1 MNTSKNNTS
10 SFEGLP
16 NKFMDYWKVEEKFQ
30 FEKATRKDCVSTQI
44 LQNIV
49 RFSNL
54 RNFKLIKNQPDCL
67 QLKLCMKIYI
77 TVCGRKVVL
86 AKLLPIYFCV
96 HFYSLNVFF
105 IR

>member
-10 SFEGLP
+10 SLEGLP

-49 RFSNL
+49 RFSIQYIVHLSKTNQIACNW
-54 RNFKLIKNQPDCL
+54 NFAWKS
-67 QLKLCMKIYI
+67 
-77 TVCGRKVVL
+77 T
-86 AKLLPIYFCV
+86 
-96 HFYSLNVFF
+96 
-105 IR
+105 